1 MESGRMSANLRPTD
15 LACLSS
21 SSVVRRSQNHLGSNK
36 QNASSSIVTGS
47 NNAVLQ
53 NHVPINKHSSL
64 MFNHDPANS
73 SILSAG
79 QSQMNEIGL
88 QMQGQVGGHNLN
100 QQYFSS

>member
-1 MESGRMSANLRPTD
+1 
-15 LACLSS
+15 
-21 SSVVRRSQNHLGSNK
+21 
-36 QNASSSIVTGS
+36 
-47 NNAVLQ
+47 
-53 NHVPINKHSSL
+53 

-88 QMQGQVGGHNLN
+88 QMQGQAGGHNLN